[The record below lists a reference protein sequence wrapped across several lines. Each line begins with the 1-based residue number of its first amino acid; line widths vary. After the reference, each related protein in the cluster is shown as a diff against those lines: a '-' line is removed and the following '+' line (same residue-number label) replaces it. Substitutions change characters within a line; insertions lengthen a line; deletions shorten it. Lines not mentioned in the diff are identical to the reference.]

1 MKRFYTN
8 VTVEPAEGGWRAALD
23 GRGIRTAG
31 GKPQIVPTRALAEA
45 LAGEWAAQGDKID
58 AAAFPLRDLADL
70 ALDVVAGDRAE
81 AERAILAYAETDTL
95 CYRADPDEPLYHRQQ
110 EMWEPLLKGIE
121 SRHTVRFARISGI
134 IHRQQPRAAHWREWH
149 RHQQFGV
156 VGNACTSAS
165 IGPGPIE
172 HVLAVGMT
180 FQVSRHCRP
189 ELAIRPAEQ
198 VMGRMP
204 AAAATH
210 TAAVLKGGQKGMTQE
225 RLVVRQQGVP
235 VLRVEFV

>member
-81 AERAILAYAETDTL
+81 AVRAILAYAETDTL

-121 SRHTVRFARISGI
+121 SRHAVRFARISGI
-134 IHRQQPRAAHWREWH
+134 IHRPQPPETLAALRALLETMDDYTLAALRLLASLAASLSVGLAALADDADAEELWRAANCEEDWQAELW
-149 RHQQFGV
+149 GWD
-156 VGNACTSAS
+156 T
-165 IGPGPIE
+165 
-172 HVLAVGMT
+172 LA
-180 FQVSRHCRP
+180 
-189 ELAIRPAEQ
+189 AE
-198 VMGRMP
+198 RR
-204 AAAATH
+204 A
-210 TAAVLKGGQKGMTQE
+210 E
-225 RLVVRQQGVP
+225 RLTAFTRAM
-235 VLRVEFV
+235 EFARLSGKTP